1 MGGCFLFFTSCL
13 EDREFKPVP
22 FQAGTNSI
30 LRAGILK
37 INEVQPDFNADS
49 GDYSD
54 WVELYNN
61 SDSALI
67 LEPNRFWMTDNKDNK
82 FSFTS
87 VRSYSIPA
95 RGFLTVYFNSLGLDT
110 SSKNI
115 ISNTGNLSKNGE
127 FVGFYFLAS
136 NGDTI
141 TVDSLSFPASPAQS
155 KSYARVPDGGFTF
168 KWVEKITRNRSNN
181 INLAG
186 SGLVEPFFGIL
197 KINEIAP
204 NETLDWVELAST
216 LPDTFTM
223 KSGRWFFTDDLA
235 AKTKDTLKV
244 NFIVAQE
251 SYNVVECI
259 STSSGSTSTQLR
271 TKLGLSSTNG
281 EAFGIY
287 YLNDSNE
294 LITIAEQAFPAGI
307 ESGKSYGR
315 QPNLTGPFVSNITPS
330 KGQANP

>member
-1 MGGCFLFFTSCL
+1 MGCL
-13 EDREFKPVP
+13 EDRVFPPVEIP
-22 FQAGTNSI
+22 IGSNSN
-30 LRAGILK
+30 LRPGVLK

-61 SDSALI
+61 SDSVLI

-87 VRSYSIPA
+87 ARSYSVPA
-95 RGFLTVYFNSLGLDT
+95 RGFLTVYFNALGLDT

-136 NGDTI
+136 NGDTVV
-141 TVDSLSFPASPAQS
+141 VDTLTFPASTAQS
-155 KSYARVPDGGFTF
+155 KSYARVPDGGSTF
-168 KWVEKITRNRSNN
+168 IWVDKVTRNKSNN

-186 SGLVEPFFGIL
+186 SGPVEPFFQIL

-204 NETLDWVELAST
+204 NETPDWVELVST
-216 LPDTFTM
+216 LPDSFTM
-223 KSGRWFFTDDLA
+223 KAGRWFFTDDLA

-244 NFIVAQE
+244 NFFIGQG
-251 SYNVVECI
+251 SYNVMECSSSSPA
-259 STSSGSTSTQLR
+259 STSAQLR
-271 TKLGLSSTNG
+271 AKLGLSSTSG

-294 LITIAEQAFPAGI
+294 LITIAEQTFPAGI
-307 ESGKSYGR
+307 ESGKSYAR

-330 KGQANP
+330 KGQPNP